1 MSEAAVLDGLLKAV
15 AKVGASD
22 LHIKTFSVPIFRIN
36 GELVRMKEFGVIK
49 PEHVKEMIRAILT
62 REQSEKFLKSREID
76 ASYGLSGVGR
86 FRVNIFQQRGSIGL
100 VLRAIPFSIKPMEEL
115 HLPVILKKVAMMK
128 RGLILVTGATGSG
141 KSTTMASLVDY
152 INNNRT
158 SHVIT
163 IEDPIEFLL
172 RDKKAIIN
180 QREIGQDTRSFSKAL
195 RAALRQDPDVIVV
208 GEMRDL
214 ETIEIALMAAET
226 GHLVVSTLHTLD
238 APETVNRII
247 GMFPPHQQAQI
258 RQQLAAVF
266 TASVCQRLLVTKD
279 KKGRVPAIEI
289 MIGTQLVKDIILDP
303 GRIKEVHEVIQ
314 KGHQNYGMQTFDQ
327 SIFQLFQ
334 TGLITRKEA
343 LDNATSPDDLALR
356 MQGVSISGDGDWGLF
371 EKSQNDT
378 DSAPS
383 SDSVSQKGSIPQ
395 DEFDVDD
402 DDEFDLD

>member
-1 MSEAAVLDGLLKAV
+1 MSESAFLDGLLKAV
-15 AKVGASD
+15 AKAGASD

-36 GELVRMKEFGVIK
+36 GELVRVKEFGVIK
-49 PEHVKEMIRAILT
+49 PEHVKEMLRAILT
-62 REQSEKFLKSREID
+62 REQSEQFLKSREID

-115 HLPVILKKVAMMK
+115 HLPIILKKIAMMK

-180 QREIGQDTRSFSKAL
+180 QREIGQDTRSFVKAL

-226 GHLVVSTLHTLD
+226 GHLVISTLHTLD
-238 APETVNRII
+238 APETVNRIV
-247 GMFPPHQQAQI
+247 GMFPPHQQSQAYH
-258 RQQLAAVF
+258 
-266 TASVCQRLLVTKD
+266 
-279 KKGRVPAIEI
+279 
-289 MIGTQLVKDIILDP
+289 GTGFSWP
-303 GRIKEVHEVIQ
+303 
-314 KGHQNYGMQTFDQ
+314 
-327 SIFQLFQ
+327 
-334 TGLITRKEA
+334 
-343 LDNATSPDDLALR
+343 P
-356 MQGVSISGDGDWGLF
+356 
-371 EKSQNDT
+371 
-378 DSAPS
+378 
-383 SDSVSQKGSIPQ
+383 
-395 DEFDVDD
+395 
-402 DDEFDLD
+402 